1 MADDPITTDLT
12 RFVRTLSTAHKSLL
26 LYSLAHPRGREA
38 ANGAYDLLATLLDR
52 LPEISLGVTEGRMVI
67 EENVIEK
74 KDPVATRLVEALDE
88 RGIDS
93 LSLQRGIDRE
103 EFTRFLQVLLLKP
116 EKVASLGGYPEILAD
131 RRVTHVAMNDV
142 RYGRISEADGLLDIA
157 LADQMFSGG
166 GGGGAGLRAALPLAE
181 QIFSEAAPLAIFQQF
196 LADRPEP
203 GAGGPGGG
211 GPGGG
216 GPGGGVGGGPGR
228 GGPGAGG
235 PGGGGAGGP
244 GGGPGGGG
252 VAGGGDGGT
261 GVGDAGAPEGALLS
275 PGAAGGELGLR
286 ETARQLSRTDIRYR
300 GEGIPPE
307 VLTTDPHAAS
317 MAFLGLLEDMRR
329 QGLLS
334 GGLVQSTSV
343 VEAIED
349 LGRQLLA
356 KSEGDWKQLR
366 VVIARLI
373 LSLKPELQSLLIER
387 AASPE
392 ARQSFLK
399 RILALFPP
407 ERLAELVSGQYRQG
421 LRDPEA
427 LEALI
432 RKLVPE
438 GPTRKKVLASIGSAL
453 GEAGMEPVA
462 YKAITDNILWKELP
476 HHTKVQFLQQSRN
489 LWNVS
494 FAKIEEVIRDL
505 LGAGEPRTAVTIIRR
520 YFSGLLVYDLK
531 SRSSVVRNGYR
542 FYALMGEDA
551 RLLPLRRNIADLLL
565 EHLKNEENPELY
577 EELCK
582 TLASIVRLEFDQD
595 SYRVVLYLHQAV
607 RGLIES
613 GRISGKHRASVIQAE
628 LRAVEEPRVLERLL
642 EAYVE
647 GDQEAEEVVPR
658 VFGMLGS
665 ESHQFL
671 ITALASETSRRQRAR
686 LVTLLRQVGGI
697 LVQPLRLALLDERWY
712 LVRNALFLLG
722 DLGGPEHVEDA
733 ERCLVHPDPRV
744 RREAC
749 RALPKLGGKETEA
762 LLVRALNDPDETV
775 VAASVDSLGTLGS
788 ERGVSY
794 MIDLVA
800 RRGVFSEAGDALR
813 KTAVEVL
820 GRLRVAEAT
829 ELLEDVLLK
838 STLLSRSE
846 SPRIRAAAVQALG
859 AIGTPKALE
868 LLERVAEGDTSRRLR
883 DAARSALQRARRSQ
897 AGR

>member
-1 MADDPITTDLT
+1 MADDPITTDLR
-12 RFVRTLSTAHKSLL
+12 RFVRALSTAHKSLL
-26 LYSLAHPRGREA
+26 LYSLAHPRGREG
-38 ANGAYDLLATLLDR
+38 ANAAYDLLASLLDR
-52 LPEISLGVTEGRMVI
+52 LPEISLGVAEGRVVI

-74 KDPVATRLVEALDE
+74 KDPVATRLVEALDQ

-93 LSLQRGIDRE
+93 LSVRRGIDRE
-103 EFTRFLQVLLLKP
+103 EFVRFLQVLLLKR
-116 EKVASLGGYPEILAD
+116 EKVAALGGYSALLTE
-131 RRVTHVAMNDV
+131 RRIDHVALNDV

-157 LADQMFSGG
+157 LADQMFSGSG
-166 GGGGAGLRAALPLAE
+166 GGIRTSLPLAD
-181 QIFSEAAPLAIFQQF
+181 QIFSEAAPLALFQQF
-196 LADRPEP
+196 LSDRPEKSLTGPATP
-203 GAGGPGGG
+203 GPVGGSAPGVVAGGG
-211 GPGGG
+211 GPGGD
-216 GPGGGVGGGPGR
+216 PDR
-228 GGPGAGG
+228 GLEELPA
-235 PGGGGAGGP
+235 
-244 GGGPGGGG
+244 
-252 VAGGGDGGT
+252 
-261 GVGDAGAPEGALLS
+261 DAPS
-275 PGAAGGELGLR
+275 AAGGERGLR
-286 ETARQLSRTDIRYR
+286 ETARRIARTDIQFR

-307 VLTTDPHAAS
+307 VLATDPHAAS

-329 QGLLS
+329 KGLLS

-407 ERLAELVSGQYRQG
+407 ERLADLVAGQYRQG

-438 GPTRKKVLASIGSAL
+438 GPTRKTVLASIGAAL
-453 GEAGMEPVA
+453 GEAGLEPSA

-494 FAKIEEVIRDL
+494 FSKIEEVIRDL

-520 YFSGLLVYDLK
+520 YFSGLLVYDRK
-531 SRSSVVRNGYR
+531 SRSAVVRNGFR
-542 FYALMGEDA
+542 FYRLVGEDA

-565 EHLKNEENPELY
+565 EHLKNEENAELY
-577 EELCK
+577 EELCRA
-582 TLASIVRLEFDQD
+582 LASIVRLELDQD

-607 RGLIES
+607 RGLLES
-613 GRISGKHRASVIQAE
+613 GRIGGRRRSSVLQSS
-628 LRAVEEPRVLERLL
+628 LRSVEEPRVLERLL
-642 EAYVE
+642 EAYEE
-647 GDQEAEEVVPR
+647 GDQEAEEAVPR

-665 ESHQFL
+665 EAHQFL
-671 ITALASETSRRQRAR
+671 IAALASETSRRKRAR
-686 LVTLLRQVGGI
+686 LVTLLRQVGGA
-697 LVQPLRLALLDERWY
+697 LVQPLRLALHDERWY

-733 ERCLVHPDPRV
+733 ERCLVHPDARV

-749 RALPKLGGKETEA
+749 RALPKLAGKETEP
-762 LLVRALNDPDETV
+762 LLVRALNDPDESV
-775 VAASVDSLGTLGS
+775 VAAAVDALGALGS

-794 MIDLVA
+794 MLDLVA
-800 RRGVFSEAGDALR
+800 RRGVFAEAGDALR

-820 GRLRVAEAT
+820 GRLRVGAAT
-829 ELLEDVLLK
+829 ELLEEILLRA
-838 STLLSRSE
+838 TLLSRSE
-846 SPRIRAAAVQALG
+846 SPRIRAAAVQALA
-859 AIGTPKALE
+859 AIRTPAALA

-883 DAARSALQRARRSQ
+883 DAAATALQRARRSA

>member
-1 MADDPITTDLT
+1 MADDPITADLT
-12 RFVRTLSTAHKSLL
+12 RFVRTFSTAYKSLL
-26 LYSLAHPRGREA
+26 LYSLAHPRGREGT
-38 ANGAYDLLATLLDR
+38 NGAYDLLATLLDR
-52 LPEISLGVTEGRMVI
+52 LPEISLGVAEGRMVI

-93 LSLQRGIDRE
+93 LSIRRGIDRE

-116 EKVASLGGYPEILAD
+116 EKVAALGGYPEILAD
-131 RRVTHVAMNDV
+131 RHIDHVAMNDV

-166 GGGGAGLRAALPLAE
+166 GGGGSGLRAGLPLAE

-196 LADRPEP
+196 LVDRTEP
-203 GAGGPGGG
+203 GPGTPGRGDPYVGGPGGG
-211 GPGGG
+211 RPGGG
-216 GPGGGVGGGPGR
+216 SPGPGD
-228 GGPGAGG
+228 
-235 PGGGGAGGP
+235 PGGGGAL
-244 GGGPGGGG
+244 
-252 VAGGGDGGT
+252 ADGDGGP
-261 GVGDAGAPEGALLS
+261 VGNALLAVS
-275 PGAAGGELGLR
+275 EAGGELGLR
-286 ETARQLSRTDIRYR
+286 ETARVLSRTDIRYR
-300 GEGIPPE
+300 GTGISPE
-307 VLTTDPHAAS
+307 VLTRDPHAAS

-407 ERLAELVSGQYRQG
+407 ERLAELVAGQYRQG
-421 LRDPEA
+421 MRDPEA

-438 GPTRKKVLASIGSAL
+438 GPTRKQVLASIGASL
-453 GEAGMEPVA
+453 GEAGMEPSA

-494 FAKIEEVIRDL
+494 FSKIEEVIRDL
-505 LGAGEPRTAVTIIRR
+505 LGAGEPRTAVTVIRR

-531 SRSSVVRNGYR
+531 SRSAVVRNGFR
-542 FYALMGEDA
+542 FYSLMGEDA
-551 RLLPLRRNIADLLL
+551 RLLPLRRNIVDLLL
-565 EHLKNEENPELY
+565 EHLKNEENAELY
-577 EELCK
+577 EELCR
-582 TLASIVRLEFDQD
+582 TLASVVRLEFDQD
-595 SYRVVLYLHQAV
+595 HYRVVLYLHQAV
-607 RGLIES
+607 RGLIET
-613 GRISGKHRASVIQAE
+613 GRVGGQHRVAVLQRE
-628 LRAVEEPRVLERLL
+628 LRSVEEPRVLERLL
-642 EAYVE
+642 AAYEE
-647 GDQEAEEVVPR
+647 GDQEAEEAVPR

-665 ESHQFL
+665 EAHQFL
-671 ITALASETSRRQRAR
+671 ITSLASETSRRRRAR
-686 LVTLLRQVGGI
+686 LVTLLRQVGGV
-697 LVQPLRLALLDERWY
+697 LVQPLRLALHDERWY

-722 DLGGPEHVEDA
+722 DLGGPEHVEEA
-733 ERCLVHPDPRV
+733 ERCLVHPDARV

-749 RALPKLGGKETEA
+749 RALPKLAGKETEA

-775 VAASVDSLGTLGS
+775 VAAAVDSLGALGS

-800 RRGVFSEAGDALR
+800 RRGVFSDAGDALR

-820 GRLRVAEAT
+820 GRLRVAEAI
-829 ELLEDVLLK
+829 EPLEEILLK

-859 AIGTPKALE
+859 AIRNPKALE

-883 DAARSALQRARRSQ
+883 DAAHSALNRARRRP